1 MGRHTSTNTRRTSAS
16 SSSARVGDSHPPH
29 LQQAVALRPLA
40 SPSASTSSASSSSVS
55 SSSSSTARPTASV
68 TVSVSH
74 ASHASHVV
82 SSHPRAPVPPNPTLN
97 QGHALPYQ
105 APDAG
110 DPDLLTVAA
119 APAAS
124 APPPSLVL
132 DLDHHAGLS
141 SSAFESPT
149 AVDDEA
155 LDATASTD
163 PSKPTPEA
171 DLDMTSKKTPF
182 LRSPASRP
190 DAAPYGSVSLTP
202 SRNNSPAGSDSR
214 DPDAHQLR
222 HVPDTMRSDT
232 TRRSMVSKHSS
243 RLSEEIDGAV
253 LVSGLDS
260 RFGVAEH
267 THAADLFDESM
278 KDDVSE
284 DGPLLDDAST
294 AASEA
299 EYEENS
305 PHEAVRASVP
315 PTDDITLS
323 INTPRM
329 WCLSVLFSIL
339 GSSTNLFFS
348 LRYPSV
354 AITPVIALLLVHPL
368 GYLWDLLL
376 KRSSDPVEVFVDGV
390 LTPPISDGAQVP
402 QSWRQWFAQGR
413 WNEKEHTCVYVSSNV
428 AFGFAFATD
437 VIIEQTQFYN
447 QEAPIIY
454 QLLLTISTQILGY
467 GFAGLTRR
475 FLVRPSG
482 MVWPGTLMSAAM
494 FSTLHKQENKPAG
507 GWTISRWKFFY
518 IVWTISF
525 LFYFLPGLLMPAL
538 SYFNVITWF
547 APKSVVIAN
556 LFGVSSGLGLFP
568 LTFDWAQVTYVGSPL
583 LVPFWA
589 AMNVIGGLAVVMWII
604 APILYYSNFL
614 FSSYMPILSAAVFDN
629 TGKVYDVSKILTP
642 DFVFDREAYQKYSRV
657 FLPVTYV
664 LSYGVQFAGLAALLT
679 HTACWHGL
687 DIWRTWKKALA
698 EARADGKPEY
708 QPVSDG
714 MPPSRQSTGDSYQ
727 RMSSSNSNVEGLIS
741 HEDIHSRLM
750 KRYKDAPLSWYLI
763 TFLTMTAIGIFVVEY
778 YPVHLPWYGLLLAL
792 AIGALFFIPN
802 GIIMAVTNQHS
813 SIYIICQLICGVVF
827 PGRPIANMVF
837 VTYGYISSA
846 QGIKFASDLK
856 LGHYMKIPPRIL
868 FSVQV
873 VATLVSSFTQI
884 GVLNWMF
891 ANVKG
896 ICTSEAINGF
906 TCPIARVHFNGS
918 ILWGVVGP
926 DEFFGPKAIYRSLI
940 WFFPLGA
947 LLPIPLWLYSR
958 RHHRSIF
965 RKVNL
970 PVIFGAMSWIP
981 PATGLNFSV
990 WVVVCYVFNYLI
1002 KNRHNAWWSKYT
1014 MTLSAA
1020 LDSGLAFGIV
1030 VVFFGFIYPG
1040 WMDGFKWWGT
1050 EVYKQGCDW
1059 QACAYKTV
1067 PEGEHF
1073 GPDTW

>member
-1 MGRHTSTNTRRTSAS
+1 MGRHTKNTTSTPSSTFNSQQTARVAPDDSRLQQPVALQPLPPSISTPPSRTS
-16 SSSARVGDSHPPH
+16 
-29 LQQAVALRPLA
+29 
-40 SPSASTSSASSSSVS
+40 T
-55 SSSSSTARPTASV
+55 TWPT
-68 TVSVSH
+68 VSH
-74 ASHASHVV
+74 ASHASH
-82 SSHPRAPVPPNPTLN
+82 SSSLLTPIPPDPILGEGHVQTYQHPAV
-97 QGHALPYQ
+97 
-105 APDAG
+105 AG
-110 DPDLLTVAA
+110 DPDLITRAA
-119 APAAS
+119 APTS
-124 APPPSLVL
+124 PPSL
-132 DLDHHAGLS
+132 HHHVLS
-141 SSAFESPT
+141 SSDQHIEPVAEPT
-149 AVDDEA
+149 AEA
-155 LDATASTD
+155 LDASAPGSPLEVAS
-163 PSKPTPEA
+163 
-171 DLDMTSKKTPF
+171 DMASKKTPF
-182 LRSPASRP
+182 LGSGARP
-190 DAAPYGSVSLTP
+190 DAPYGSVSLTP
-202 SRNNSPAGSDSR
+202 SRNNSPAGSER
-214 DPDAHQLR
+214 WDPDAHQLR
-222 HVPDTMRSDT
+222 QVSEPLRSDT
-232 TRRSMVSKHSS
+232 LRSETSRRSNVSKHSS

-253 LVSGLDS
+253 LVSGLEG
-260 RFGVAEH
+260 RFGIAES
-267 THAADLFDESM
+267 THAGVFEESM

-284 DGPLLDDAST
+284 DGPLLDDGST
-294 AASEA
+294 TASEA
-299 EYEENS
+299 EPEENS
-305 PHEAVRASVP
+305 PHEAVRASVS
-315 PTDDITLS
+315 PTDDTTLS

-329 WCLSVLFSIL
+329 WCLAVLFSIL

-368 GYLWDLLL
+368 GHLWDYLL
-376 KRSSDPVEVFVDGV
+376 KRSYDPKETFIDGV
-390 LTPPISDGAQVP
+390 RMPLQSKS
-402 QSWRQWFAQGR
+402 SWRQWMAQGR

-437 VIIEQTQFYN
+437 VIVEQTQFYN
-447 QEAPIIY
+447 QEAPIMY
-454 QLLLTISTQILGY
+454 QILLTISTQILGY

-482 MVWPGTLMSAAM
+482 MIWPGTLMSAAM
-494 FSTLHKQENKPAG
+494 FGTLHKQENKSAE

-518 IVWTISF
+518 IVWTVSF
-525 LFYFLPGLLMPAL
+525 LFYFLPGLLFPAL

-547 APKSVVIAN
+547 APKNVVVAN

-589 AMNVIGGLAVVMWII
+589 AMNVIGGLAVVMWIL
-604 APILYYSNFL
+604 APILYYCNVL

-629 TGKVYDVSKILTP
+629 TGNVYDVSKILTP
-642 DFVFDREAYQKYSRV
+642 EFLFDREAYQNYSRV
-657 FLPVTYV
+657 FLPITYV

-679 HTACWHGL
+679 HTACWHGK

-698 EARADGKPEY
+698 EAREDGKPKYERVSGGPGEQLSRVSTDDNDDEEY
-708 QPVSDG
+708 
-714 MPPSRQSTGDSYQ
+714 R
-727 RMSSSNSNVEGLIS
+727 RMSTSTSNVDNLIS
-741 HEDIHSRLM
+741 REDVHSRLM
-750 KRYKDAPLSWYLI
+750 KRYQDAPMSWYLI
-763 TFLTMTAIGIFVVEY
+763 TFLSMTAIGIFVVEY

-792 AIGALFFIPN
+792 GIGALFFIPN

-868 FSVQV
+868 FLVQI
-873 VATLVSSFTQI
+873 VATLVSSLTQI

-891 ANVKG
+891 ANVRG

-926 DEFFGPKAIYRSLI
+926 HEFFGPKAIYRSLV
-940 WFFPLGA
+940 WFFPIGA

-958 RHHRSIF
+958 RHRHSIL

-990 WVVVCYVFNYLI
+990 WVLVCYVFNYLI
-1002 KNRHNAWWSKYT
+1002 KNRHNPWWSKYT

-1030 VVFFGFIYPG
+1030 IVFFGFIYPG
-1040 WMDGFKWWGT
+1040 WMDNFKWWGT

-1059 QACAYKTV
+1059 QACAYNTV
-1067 PEGEHF
+1067 KEGEHF
-1073 GPDTW
+1073 GPESW